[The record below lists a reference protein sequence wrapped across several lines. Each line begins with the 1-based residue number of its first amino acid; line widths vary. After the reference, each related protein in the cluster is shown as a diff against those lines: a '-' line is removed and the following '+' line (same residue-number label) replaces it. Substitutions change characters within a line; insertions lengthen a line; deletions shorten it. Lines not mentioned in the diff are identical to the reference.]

1 MEELLYVIVKD
12 IVKDLKERFGS
23 WRRLTREHKEYLIG
37 VLIDVIRV
45 NAATRHY
52 IRENEGV
59 FKGSDDIKN
68 QFLALHVKMID
79 ANQLVNNLFP
89 LELVN
94 GMRDKAFFWNIPEVY
109 SQHPTLLATVP
120 TLDDIDN
127 SCKEIILN
135 FIS

>member
-12 IVKDLKERFGS
+12 ILKELKERFGL
-23 WRRLTREHKEYLIG
+23 WRRLTREQKEFLIG
-37 VLIDVIRV
+37 VLLDVIRV

-68 QFLALHVKMID
+68 QFLALHEKMIN
-79 ANQLVNNLFP
+79 ANQLVNDLFP

-109 SQHPTLLATVP
+109 SQHPSLLATVP
-120 TLDDIDN
+120 TLDEIDEA
-127 SCKEIILN
+127 CKEIIVN
-135 FIS
+135 MI

>member
-12 IVKDLKERFGS
+12 ILKELKERFGL
-23 WRRLTREHKEYLIG
+23 WRRLTREQKEFLIG
-37 VLIDVIRV
+37 VLLDVIRV

-68 QFLALHVKMID
+68 QFLALHEKMIN
-79 ANQLVNNLFP
+79 ANQLVNDLFP

-109 SQHPTLLATVP
+109 SQHPALLATVP
-120 TLDDIDN
+120 TLDEIDTA
-127 SCKEIILN
+127 CEEIIVN
-135 FIS
+135 MI

>member
-12 IVKDLKERFGS
+12 ILKELKERFGL
-23 WRRLTREHKEYLIG
+23 WRRLNREHKVFLIG
-37 VLIDVIRV
+37 VLLDVIRV

-68 QFLALHVKMID
+68 QFLALHEKMIN
-79 ANQLVNNLFP
+79 ANQLVNDLFP

-94 GMRDKAFFWNIPEVY
+94 GMRDKAFFWEKPEVY
-109 SQHPTLLATVP
+109 SQHPSLLATVP
-120 TLDDIDN
+120 TLDEIDEVCQDIIVN
-127 SCKEIILN
+127 MI
-135 FIS
+135 